1 MKKFILSTL
10 EVLIMI
16 FLISMIILTGF
27 WAVIVGMVLD
37 AAAIYG
43 LVYLGSIVTL
53 LTAASYWLERKNK

>member
-1 MKKFILSTL
+1 
-10 EVLIMI
+10 MI